1 VFSKRDIHVI
11 PRIRSKE
18 IQMKVDTLPQNVQNL
33 LKVGIFHYGS
43 EDLSTFLRISR
54 LLGYNWIEDDSEPEK
69 RERVLEAI
77 NEMLQTDPFHSFETL
92 TQLLKSL
99 LLVGVRW
106 ESLPRSVQDPL
117 SRLLS
122 SLSPGDLES
131 LKKQ

>member
-1 VFSKRDIHVI
+1 
-11 PRIRSKE
+11 
-18 IQMKVDTLPQNVQNL
+18 MKVDILPHNVQNL